1 MRTVIAGAGPTGLYL
16 SIALARRGHAVT
28 LVDRDAGPAPDGTW
42 DRVGVMQFHLAHAFR
57 AQVVEALLAE
67 APEVLDALFAA
78 GAEPVHLPGPDGA
91 EVLAGL
97 RCRRLTFERVLR
109 AVALAEPGVRWLR
122 GHADAVLERGGR
134 AAGVVVDGAEVPADL
149 VLDATGRAGR
159 LDRGLAR
166 RRAPGEDEDSGVA
179 YVSRQYRLRPGAEPG
194 PLTSPIAGVDTYPGY
209 QAVVFPHDAGTFSAL
224 LIRPVTDR
232 ALAGLR
238 EPAAHAA
245 AMAAVPLLAAWT
257 DPERAVPDGPIRA
270 GAGLRNTYRGQCD
283 ESGALPLPG
292 LVWVGDT
299 VSTTNPAAGRGVAI
313 AVSQARRLVAL
324 LDEHV
329 VAGDGSDAESAALAF
344 DAWCEEQVR
353 PWFADHVACD
363 AALLRRWAGED
374 VDLTGPLPSDLVC
387 AVTAVDPSLLRVVGP
402 YWGMRVLPAALAAV
416 EPRAREVY
424 ASGWRPPVPAG
435 PGRDELAALAARA
448 VPA

>member
-42 DRVGVMQFHLAHAFR
+42 DRAGVMQFHLAHVFR
-57 AQVVEALLAE
+57 AQVVEALRAE
-67 APEVLDALFAA
+67 APEVLDALLAA
-78 GAEPVHLPGPDGA
+78 GAEPVLLPGPGGE
-91 EVLAGL
+91 EVIAGL
-97 RCRRLTFERVLR
+97 RCRRITFERVLR
-109 AVALAEPGVRWLR
+109 AAALAEPGVRWLR
-122 GHADAVLERGGR
+122 GHADAVLEEGGR
-134 AAGVVVDGAEVPADL
+134 AAGVRVDGADVVADL

-159 LDRGLAR
+159 LDRTLAR
-166 RRAPGEDEDSGVA
+166 RRARAEGGDSGVA
-179 YVSRQYRLRPGAEPG
+179 YVCREYRLRPGAEPG
-194 PLTSPIAGVDTYPGY
+194 PMTSPIACVDTYPGY
-209 QAVVFPHDAGTFSAL
+209 QAIVFPHDAGTFSAL
-224 LIRPVTDR
+224 LIRAVADR
-232 ALAGLR
+232 ELAGLR
-238 EPAAHAA
+238 EPAAFAA
-245 AMAAVPLLAAWT
+245 ATAAVPLLAAWT
-257 DPERAVPDGPIRA
+257 DPDRSVATSPIRA
-270 GAGLRNTYRGQCD
+270 GAGLHNTYRSQLDDDGR
-283 ESGALPLPG
+283 LPLPG
-292 LVWVGDT
+292 LVAVGDS

-313 AVSQARRLVAL
+313 GLLQARRLVAL

-387 AVTAVDPSLLRVVGP
+387 AATAVDPSLLRVVGP

-435 PGRDELAALAARA
+435 PTRDELAAIAARP